1 MRIISRARLREY
13 WAGHPDDETS
23 LKRWHKVVKSAS
35 WKRFADIKKTFNTV
49 SPYAKTNKKYCIFN
63 VGGNNVR
70 IIAAIHYN
78 TQRLYIRMV
87 LSHNEYSKNRWK
99 DAL

>member
-1 MRIISRARLREY
+1 
-13 WAGHPDDETS
+13 
-23 LKRWHKVVKSAS
+23 
-35 WKRFADIKKTFNTV
+35 
-49 SPYAKTNKKYCIFN
+49 

-70 IIAAIHYN
+70 IIAAIHYS